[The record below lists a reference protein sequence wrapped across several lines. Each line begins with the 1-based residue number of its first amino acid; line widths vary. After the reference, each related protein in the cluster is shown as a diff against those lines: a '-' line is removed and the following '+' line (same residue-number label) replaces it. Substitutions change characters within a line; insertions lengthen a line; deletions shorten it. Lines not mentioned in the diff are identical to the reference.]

1 LSKIGSVVRCMV
13 KATFYATDKP
23 MSANPTASEYL
34 LMFRNNAWYQD
45 LGPGEIEEAMDRF
58 NSWFEQ
64 LNSAGKFKSGAPLA
78 AVGKTVT
85 SRHIVTDGPFAES
98 KEAVA
103 GFFVI
108 RAESLDEAVEIAQGC
123 PGLEFGQTVE
133 VRALTA
139 DAFENEKARIK
150 AAQGD
155 SGS

>member
-1 LSKIGSVVRCMV
+1 MV
-13 KATFYATDKP
+13 IKETFHATAKP
-23 MSANPTASEYL
+23 MSANPTTSEYL
-34 LMFRNNAWYQD
+34 LLFRNSAWYQD
-45 LGPGEIEEAMDRF
+45 LTPGEIEEAMDRF

-64 LNSAGKFKSGAPLA
+64 LNKAGRFKSGAPLA

-85 SRHIVTDGPFAES
+85 SRDMVTDGPFAES

-108 RAESLDEAVEIAQGC
+108 QAESLHEAAEIAKGC

-133 VRALTA
+133 VRAFTG